1 MHWWVVPLFWMTG
14 SVLSLVSWPL
24 ADWLIGKWHLCNFF
38 HFWLTC
44 FQLVF
49 GIQLQHFWMA
59 LTLFNTYLEYCHWN
73 HLPDCLLMFNCTL
86 DHFRIYTFNWCIT
99 LNLPRYGYI
108 FFPTG
113 IPRQGLRCSLRV
125 FSIEHV
131 SGKWLILSFFC

>member
-24 ADWLIGKWHLCNFF
+24 ADWLIGKWHLWNFF
-38 HFWLTC
+38 SFLVDLLSVGLWNSIAALLDGFNTC
-44 FQLVF
+44 F
-49 GIQLQHFWMA
+49 
-59 LTLFNTYLEYCHWN
+59 EYCHWN

-99 LNLPRYGYI
+99 LNLPWYGYI